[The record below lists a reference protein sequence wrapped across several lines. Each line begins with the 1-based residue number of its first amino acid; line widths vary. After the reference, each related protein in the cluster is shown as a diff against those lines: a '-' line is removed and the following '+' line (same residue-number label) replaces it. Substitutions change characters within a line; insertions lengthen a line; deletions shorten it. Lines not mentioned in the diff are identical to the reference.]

1 MIGKKRR
8 RLRWRLKKIGRS
20 FLKNKVLVD
29 TNIWIEFFRPGSEFG
44 RHVEILLED
53 NAVWTCGIVM
63 FEVLKGIR
71 SEEEKSKILNIF
83 GILPYTEMT
92 RLLWQKASWLSVD
105 LRKKGL
111 NLPNS
116 DIFIATIALE
126 RDQFIF
132 TLDKHFNQIADLKLY
147 EKTA

>member
-1 MIGKKRR
+1 
-8 RLRWRLKKIGRS
+8 
-20 FLKNKVLVD
+20 LKNKVLVD
-29 TNIWIEFFRPGSEFG
+29 TNIWIEFFRPRSEYG
-44 RHVEILLED
+44 RLVENLLTD

-71 SEEEKSKILNIF
+71 SEEEKSKILSIF
-83 GILPYTEMT
+83 EILPYTEMKKP
-92 RLLWQKASWLSVD
+92 LWSKASELSVY

-126 RDQFIF
+126 QNQYIF
-132 TLDKHFNQIADLKLY
+132 TLDKHFNQIPNLKLY
-147 EKTA
+147 ETP